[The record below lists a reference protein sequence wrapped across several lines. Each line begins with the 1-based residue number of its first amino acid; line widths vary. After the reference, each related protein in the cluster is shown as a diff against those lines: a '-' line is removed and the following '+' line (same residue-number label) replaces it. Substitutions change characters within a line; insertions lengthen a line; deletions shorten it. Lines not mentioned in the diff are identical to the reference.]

1 MGRPHGGHAWAQGYP
16 ALPAT
21 CRLREKFGFILFLQF
36 PPGSCRQGDR
46 GSPGSIGTRD
56 VPADFLT
63 VAGGADMEMS
73 SLRGS
78 GGPRPGPL
86 PPGLRDPLCSWSLWG
101 KSRSSIRGR
110 AEPRAG
116 RINPWRAAGPLPLLS
131 LCPRTPSGSA
141 RGSPRQLMAAGKS
154 KVVRQTNKLGKIEG
168 GEKKIEIFLPTRGE
182 KAQRSTRIHQPLL
195 TAADRASRSTWDSF
209 WGNFSGQVCVF
220 TTSLEWVPAKE
231 QNPARGRCE
240 AAVPRGGPG
249 WAGGMPGPGNPRGT
263 PEHPRGPP
271 RHPQGPPRHPR
282 GPHGCDTVAP
292 AAGSW
297 GSTPGGSREGLRR
310 AGGTRGFSW
319 FVKNQ
324 LIKNPPQK

>member
-21 CRLREKFGFILFLQF
+21 CRLRENFGFILFLQF

-86 PPGLRDPLCSWSLWG
+86 APGLRDPLCSWSLWG

-116 RINPWRAAGPLPLLS
+116 RINPWHAAGPLPLRS

-141 RGSPRQLMAAGKS
+141 RGSPRQVMAAGKS
-154 KVVRQTNKLGKIEG
+154 KVVRQTNKLGKIER

-209 WGNFSGQVCVF
+209 WGNFSDQVCDF
-220 TTSLEWVPAKE
+220 NTSLEWVPAKE
-231 QNPARGRCE
+231 QK
-240 AAVPRGGPG
+240 PRP
-249 WAGGMPGPGNPRGT
+249 W
-263 PEHPRGPP
+263 
-271 RHPQGPPRHPR
+271 Q
-282 GPHGCDTVAP
+282 V
-292 AAGSW
+292 
-297 GSTPGGSREGLRR
+297 
-310 AGGTRGFSW
+310 
-319 FVKNQ
+319 
-324 LIKNPPQK
+324 